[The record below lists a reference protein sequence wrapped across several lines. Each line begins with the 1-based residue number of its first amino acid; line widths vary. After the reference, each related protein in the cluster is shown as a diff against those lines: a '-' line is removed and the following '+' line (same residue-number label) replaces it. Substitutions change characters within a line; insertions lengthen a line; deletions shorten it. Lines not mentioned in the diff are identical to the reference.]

1 MCSVEAAMVGGKT
14 LVDITK
20 EQNKTRSDQI
30 TASQTVQSN
39 ATKELLAKE
48 NLKVKLSSSV
58 AQEAQKVEQAAKKIE
73 TARKAGRAEIASII
87 ALNPFQVGRGNT
99 VHALMRDSSRREAET
114 KFSISNNLRTL
125 QNQYSTGRQ
134 IDIINTGTQIASL
147 PSPNAISDPALGIA
161 GALFANGDKIQEQL
175 ERLDS

>member
-1 MCSVEAAMVGGKT
+1 MCSVDAAMVGGKT

-20 EQNKTRSDQI
+20 EQNKARSDQI
-30 TASQTVQSN
+30 TASQIVQSN
-39 ATKELLAKE
+39 ATKEFLAKE
-48 NLKVKLSSSV
+48 NLKVKLASSV

-87 ALNPFQVGRGNT
+87 ALNPFQAGRGNT
-99 VHALMRDSSRREAET
+99 VHALMRDSNRREAET
-114 KFSISNNLRTL
+114 KFSISNNLRAL
-125 QNQYSTGRQ
+125 QTQYSTGRQ

-147 PSPNAISDPALGIA
+147 PYPNAIYNPALGIG
-161 GALFANGDKIQEQL
+161 GALFDNADKIQEQL